1 MVIHHILVFTVSI
14 CIGFVLGYILA
25 MITANKGMMKKL
37 LEMKAKYAELNDEWR
52 SFQQDMVEAI
62 KKIEDES
69 DDCR

>member
-1 MVIHHILVFTVSI
+1 MVIEHLLVLVVSM
-14 CIGFVLGYILA
+14 CIGFILGYLLA

-62 KKIEDES
+62 NKMKDES
-69 DDCR
+69 DDGR